1 MTEAMG
7 NAFGLAATPARPT
20 RSRSLLGAAAAVVA
34 LIVLAVV
41 HWGPGL
47 LAGDGGIVKLAP
59 SLFEPG
65 EAQRGVHDLGD
76 GVRVSLFLSGLRV
89 DVDGVPVL
97 KTTERAAPVAVL
109 EGRLRTSRDGATE
122 EVGAEQRVLTVDQVE
137 ASGSR
142 VRFGG
147 VATMSD
153 GRRVRVI
160 FAVAAVGPGRFT
172 LSVSSDE
179 PVGGFVV
186 ALDPRFTL
194 IVAPHG
200 DARRTWAWWSRGRPE
215 LAPARVGGYRAGRPW
230 ALAVSGGPVAV
241 DRRTDGA
248 AFVHVWGA
256 RPTLTFTAPTVGP

>member
-1 MTEAMG
+1 MTEATE
-7 NAFGLAATPARPT
+7 NAFGRVAAPPRPA
-20 RSRSLLGAAAAVVA
+20 RSRSLLGAAAAVLA
-34 LIVLAVV
+34 LLVLAAV
-41 HWGPGL
+41 HWGPAL

-65 EAQRGVHDLGD
+65 GSQRGAHDLGD
-76 GVRVSLFLSGLRV
+76 GVSASVFLSGLRV

-97 KTTERAAPVAVL
+97 KTTERSAPVVVL
-109 EGRLRTSRDGATE
+109 DGRLRTSRGGATE
-122 EVGAEQRVLTVDQVE
+122 EVGAEQRLLTVDEVE

-153 GRRVRVI
+153 GRRVRVA
-160 FAVAAVGPGRFT
+160 FTVVAVGPGRFT
-172 LSVSSDE
+172 LTVSSDD
-179 PVGGFVV
+179 PVGGFAV

-194 IVAPHG
+194 VVAPPG
-200 DARRTWAWWSRGRPE
+200 DARRTWAWWSDSGLE
-215 LAPARVGGYRAGRPW
+215 LAPARVKGYRAGRPW
-230 ALAVSGGPVAV
+230 RMSVTGGPVAV

-256 RPTLTFTAPTVGP
+256 QPTLTFTAPTVGP